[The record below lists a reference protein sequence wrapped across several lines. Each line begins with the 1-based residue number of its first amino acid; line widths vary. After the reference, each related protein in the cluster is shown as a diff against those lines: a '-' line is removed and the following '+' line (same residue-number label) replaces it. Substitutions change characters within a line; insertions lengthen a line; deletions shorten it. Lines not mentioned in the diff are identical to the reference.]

1 MAFFWHKGVDS
12 SRPNDRDP
20 EDERSARQPPG
31 PIAEPALWMLR
42 PRPNACHLFLLFH
55 HLYDDMVTANT
66 MPPTALNDAQLVAEC
81 LAGNRQAFGR
91 IVERYQNLVCSLA
104 LWAS

>member
-1 MAFFWHKGVDS
+1 
-12 SRPNDRDP
+12 
-20 EDERSARQPPG
+20 
-31 PIAEPALWMLR
+31 
-42 PRPNACHLFLLFH
+42 
-55 HLYDDMVTANT
+55 MVTANT

-91 IVERYQNLVCSLA
+91 IVECYQNLVCSLA